1 MVRKLK
7 SEKYKGYVVT
17 FSKIKDVD
25 GNYAVQS
32 FVNGHWVGTQTNKA
46 AAFSLAKAAIKGN
59 N

>member
-1 MVRKLK
+1 MVEELK

-32 FVNGHWVGTQTNKA
+32 FVNGYWVGTQANKA